1 MKCEGDKTGRKGWVM
16 FSVAGGS
23 EGHRVEETVARE
35 HTRKGWNYLKEC
47 VQCQVKESDY
57 DVMRRSG

>member
-1 MKCEGDKTGRKGWVM
+1 M

-35 HTRKGWNYLKEC
+35 QTRKGWNYLKEC